1 MKSNRNN
8 TSSKPF
14 CKVCFDAGKSET
26 LYTNHFVKSNPG
38 PNGNVV
44 CPTLL
49 SMKCSYC
56 KENGH
61 TVKYCMKA
69 TATNNNH
76 KKEKTKHY
84 YKIDTSASKEA
95 IKKTVSVSKT
105 NRFETL
111 IDDDDELE
119 DGEEKDE
126 YPALCNYSTTTT
138 TQTKFI
144 PTESSYAIAASKP
157 PMIVDTTVK
166 HDFKTHRWAD
176 DELTDDEDDEIRM
189 KYKRICKPPLK
200 NNFIIHDHDKYDD
213 LSDTSYHSY
222 DVHDYDDDYSEN
234 YLYDRGYVV
243 ADNDEDDID
252 YYDYAPADI
261 LNSVTCVRWK
271 NSCH

>member
-1 MKSNRNN
+1 MKSNSNN
-8 TSSKPF
+8 TSKPF

-26 LYTNHFVKSNPG
+26 LYTNHFVKSYPG
-38 PNGNVV
+38 PKGKVV

-49 SMKCSYC
+49 NMICSYC

-61 TVKYCMKA
+61 TIKYCMKA
-69 TATNNNH
+69 TATNNND
-76 KKEKTKHY
+76 KKEKTEH
-84 YKIDTSASKEA
+84 TSASKEA

-111 IDDDDELE
+111 NDDDDELE

-126 YPALCNYSTTTT
+126 YPALCDYSSTT
-138 TQTKFI
+138 QNKFI

-166 HDFKTHRWAD
+166 HDFKTYRWAD
-176 DELTDDEDDEIRM
+176 DELTDDEDDELRM
-189 KYKRICKPPLK
+189 KYKRVCEPPLK

-222 DVHDYDDDYSEN
+222 DDHHYDDDDYSDN

-271 NSCH
+271 NSCR

>member
-38 PNGNVV
+38 PKGKVV

-69 TATNNNH
+69 TATNNHH
-76 KKEKTKHY
+76 KKQKTEHY
-84 YKIDTSASKEA
+84 HNNDTSASKEA

-105 NRFETL
+105 NRFETFM
-111 IDDDDELE
+111 DDDDELE

-126 YPALCNYSTTTT
+126 YPALCNYFTTTT

-200 NNFIIHDHDKYDD
+200 NNFIIHDHDNY
-213 LSDTSYHSY
+213 
-222 DVHDYDDDYSEN
+222 DDYSEN

-271 NSCH
+271 NSCR